1 VLFCGV
7 QNHSLTLT
15 THLVDIP
22 GRAIRPVT
30 LVVEHGRIAS
40 ITPASDESPP
50 TDAAPSS
57 YILPGFVDAHVH
69 VESSMLTPANF
80 AAAAV
85 VHGSVASVSDPH
97 EIANVLGMAGV
108 RFMLD
113 NAAAVPFKFAFG
125 APSCVPATTFETAGA
140 SLSVDDVTQLL
151 DDDRIFYLSEVMNF
165 PGVLGGDPDLL
176 AMIAAAQR
184 RGKPVDG
191 HAPGLRGDDAK
202 RYHAAGISTDHECF
216 TKNEALDKLAAGAMI
231 QIREGSAARNF
242 EALFPLIDEFPG
254 RVMLCSDDK
263 HPDELVHGHLDAL
276 VRRAVADGADVF
288 NVLRAACITPV
299 EHYGLPVGQ
308 LRVGDPADFIEVD
321 SLTGFHVLRT
331 FIDGQCVAEGRQSNL
346 VVPPAEAINRF
357 ACSPK
362 SAKDFAVA
370 AQPGKRLRVIE
381 AIDGQLVTHAVELEP
396 HVVDGSAIADPARD
410 LLKIAVVNRY
420 ADAPPAVGFVTG
432 FGLQR
437 GAIAGSVGHD
447 SHNIVAVGANDAD
460 LAAAVN
466 AVIAMRGG
474 LAAVDGERVEE
485 LALPVAGLMSL
496 DSCEVVANAYESLDH
511 LAKALG
517 SDLRAPYMTL
527 SFMALLVIPSLKLS
541 DRGLFDGESFGF
553 CDLWV

>member
-1 VLFCGV
+1 MPD
-7 QNHSLTLT
+7 HSFTLD

-22 GRAIRPVT
+22 ARAVRPAT
-30 LVVEHGRIAS
+30 ITVENGRIAS
-40 ITPASDESPP
+40 IAPASVGLEPKGFV
-50 TDAAPSS
+50 
-57 YILPGFVDAHVH
+57 LPGFVDAHVH
-69 VESSMLTPANF
+69 IESSMLTPAHF

-85 VHGSVASVSDPH
+85 VHGTVATVSDPH
-97 EIANVLGMAGV
+97 EIANVLGVPGV
-108 RFMLD
+108 RYMLD
-113 NAAAVPFKFAFG
+113 NAATVPFKFAFG

-140 SLSVDDVTQLL
+140 ALGVEDVTALL
-151 DDDRIFYLSEVMNF
+151 DDPRIFYLSEVMNF
-165 PGVLGGDPDLL
+165 PGVLAGDADLL

-216 TKNEALDKLAAGAMI
+216 TKAEALDKLAAGATI

-288 NVLRAACITPV
+288 NVLQAACITPV

-331 FIDGQCVAEGRQSNL
+331 FIDGVCVAQGRESKL
-346 VVPPAEAINRF
+346 EVKPAEAINRF
-357 ACSPK
+357 DCSPK
-362 SAKDFAVA
+362 STEDFAVPA
-370 AQPGKRLRVIE
+370 EPGKSLRVIE
-381 AIDGQLVTHAVELEP
+381 AIDGQLVTHALELEP
-396 HVVDGSAIADPARD
+396 AVEDGAALADPPRD

-447 SHNIVAVGANDAD
+447 SHNIVAVGASDAE
-460 LAAAVN
+460 LATAVN
-466 AVIAMRGG
+466 AVVEMRGG
-474 LAAVDGERVEE
+474 LSAVDGDRVET
-485 LALPVAGLMSL
+485 LPLPVAGLISL
-496 DSCEVVANAYESLDH
+496 DPCDVVANAYESLDH
-511 LAKALG
+511 LAKAMG

-553 CDLWV
+553 ADLWV

>member
-1 VLFCGV
+1 M
-7 QNHSLTLT
+7 
-15 THLVDIP
+15 
-22 GRAIRPVT
+22 T
-30 LVVEHGRIAS
+30 LVVKDGRIAS
-40 ITPASDESPP
+40 ITPPSEV
-50 TDAAPSS
+50 AADHEPAGF
-57 YILPGFVDAHVH
+57 ILPGFVDAHVH

-97 EIANVLGMAGV
+97 EIANVLGVPGI

-113 NAAAVPFKFAFG
+113 NAATVPFKFAFG

-140 SLSVDDVTQLL
+140 ALSVDDVTALL
-151 DDDRIFYLSEVMNF
+151 DDDRIYYLSEVMNF
-165 PGVLGGDPDLL
+165 PGVLAGDPDLL

-216 TKNEALDKLAAGAMI
+216 TKPEALDKLAAGATI
-231 QIREGSAARNF
+231 LIREGSAARNF

-288 NVLRAACITPV
+288 NVLQAACITPV
-299 EHYGLPVGQ
+299 QHYGLPVGQ

-321 SLTGFHVLRT
+321 SLTGFHVQRT
-331 FIDGQCVAEGRQSNL
+331 FIDGVCVAQGRESNIA
-346 VVPPAEAINRF
+346 VQPAQAINRF
-357 ACSPK
+357 DCSPK
-362 SAKDFAVA
+362 TEADFAVPA
-370 AQPGKRLRVIE
+370 EAGRSLRAIE
-381 AIDGQLVTHAVELEP
+381 AIDGQLVTHAVELEA
-396 HVVDGSAIADPARD
+396 HVVDEHVAADPSRD
-410 LLKIAVVNRY
+410 LLKITVVNRY

-447 SHNIVAVGANDAD
+447 SHNIVAVGATDAD
-460 LAAAVN
+460 LVAAVN
-466 AVIAMRGG
+466 AVIEMKGG
-474 LAAVDGERVEE
+474 LAAVDGDHVET

-496 DSCEVVANAYESLDH
+496 DPCDVVAHGYESLDR
-511 LAKALG
+511 LAKDLG

-541 DRGLFDGESFGF
+541 DHGLFDGEVFGF
-553 CDLWV
+553 TDLWT

>member
-1 VLFCGV
+1 M
-7 QNHSLTLT
+7 
-15 THLVDIP
+15 
-22 GRAIRPVT
+22 RPVT

-40 ITPASDESPP
+40 ITPAPESSA
-50 TDAAPSS
+50 DHVSASF
-57 YILPGFVDAHVH
+57 ILPGFVDAHVH

-97 EIANVLGMAGV
+97 EIANVLGMQGV
-108 RFMLD
+108 QFMLD
-113 NAAAVPFKFAFG
+113 NAATVPFKFAFG

-140 SLSVDDVTQLL
+140 SLSVEDVTQLL
-151 DDDRIFYLSEVMNF
+151 DDDRIYYLSEVMNF

-176 AMIAAAQR
+176 AMIAASQR

-216 TKNEALDKLAAGAMI
+216 TKAEALDKLAVGASI
-231 QIREGSAARNF
+231 LIREGSAARNF

-288 NVLRAACITPV
+288 NVLRAACVTPV
-299 EHYGLPVGQ
+299 EHYNLPVGQ

-321 SLTGFHVLRT
+321 SLTGFHVQRT
-331 FIDGQCVAEGRQSNL
+331 FIDGVCVAEGRESKIALQ
-346 VVPPAEAINRF
+346 PAEAINRF
-357 ACSPK
+357 DCSPK
-362 SAKDFAVA
+362 SVGDFAIPA
-370 AQPGKRLRVIE
+370 EPDKRLRVIE

-396 HVVDGSAIADPARD
+396 HVVDAHAAADPSRD

-420 ADAPPAVGFVTG
+420 ADTPPAVGFVTG

-460 LAAAVN
+460 LTAAVN
-466 AVIAMRGG
+466 VVIQMRGG
-474 LAAVDGERVEE
+474 LAAVDGDHVES

-496 DSCEVVANAYESLDH
+496 DSCETVANAYEALDH
-511 LAKALG
+511 LAKELG

-541 DRGLFDGESFGF
+541 DLGLFDGETFGLTG
-553 CDLWV
+553 LWV